1 MEFSRMRRLLWLAL
15 ALLLVSFT
23 PADARAHDPALS
35 ISGVVLDPSRA
46 PVPGAIVSAVPAG
59 AGRTAS
65 AATDQRGQFTL
76 LLDPGSYTITVAAD
90 GFVRASFRIEPSDD
104 LSQPREIVLEV
115 AAVRETV
122 HVTAPAR
129 YQAPAISSATR
140 TMTPLRD
147 VPQSVTVVTRELVQ
161 DQLMSSV
168 SDVVRYVPGV
178 TAHQGENNRDQVV
191 LRGNSSSADFFVN
204 GVRDDVQYYRD
215 LSNLER
221 LEALKG
227 PNALMFGRGGG
238 GGVINRVTKEPMF
251 QALRDFSVQAGG
263 YGNRRFTADLDQAI
277 SGSLAVRLNG
287 MFERAD
293 SFRDEVEVE
302 RSAINPTVTIAPG
315 PRTRLTFGYEHLRDT
330 RVADRGITSVNGRP
344 AGVDRSTFFGN
355 PADSHVRL
363 RVNVAS
369 ANLEHRAQRFTLRSR
384 TLVGGY
390 DRFYQNYV
398 PGAVSADQSLVA
410 LTAYNNASDRTNVF
424 SQADATTIVS
434 TGRVRHT
441 LIAGGEVGRQETD
454 NFRMSGFFD
463 NVASSVQVPLSN
475 PTIDGPV
482 AFRQNATDADNNVRA
497 TVAAVFVQ
505 DQVELSPRIQLLGGL
520 RFDRFDLRYRNNRS
534 GETLDRT
541 DHLVS
546 PRAAVTFKPVTPLSI
561 YGSYGVSYL
570 PSSGDQFA
578 SLTAVTQQLEPERFD
593 NYEIGLKWDALPGLS
608 VTSAA
613 YRLDRLNSRSTDP
626 NDPTRIVQTGSQRTN
641 GFELGLN
648 GRVTRAWRIAGG
660 YAFQDAVV
668 TRATTVAREGAIVAQ
683 VPRHTLSLWNNY
695 QLHPRVAASLGLIH
709 SSDTFAAIDNTVILP
724 AYTRIDAGTYV
735 SLTKRLR
742 LQGNVE
748 NLFDEQYFP
757 NANNNTNITP
767 GSPRVLRVAMAVT
780 F

>member
-1 MEFSRMRRLLWLAL
+1 MRRLVWLPV
-15 ALLLVSFT
+15 ALLLVSLAS
-23 PADARAHDPALS
+23 ADARTHDSILS
-35 ISGVVLDPSRA
+35 VSGLVLDPSRA
-46 PVPGAIVSAVPAG
+46 PVPGAVVSAVPGG
-59 AGRTAS
+59 AGRRAS
-65 AATDQRGQFTL
+65 AVTDQRGQFTL
-76 LLDPGSYTITVAAD
+76 LLEPGSYTITVAAD
-90 GFVRASFRIEPSDD
+90 GFVQASFRVEPSDD

-122 HVTAPAR
+122 HVAAPAR

-147 VPQSVTVVTRELVQ
+147 VPQSVAVVTRELIQ

-168 SDVVRYVPGV
+168 ADVVRYVPGV

-191 LRGNSSSADFFVN
+191 MRGNSSSADFFVN

-215 LSNLER
+215 LYNLDR
-221 LEALKG
+221 IEALKG
-227 PNALMFGRGGG
+227 PNALMFGRGGA

-251 QALRDFSVQAGG
+251 QAVRDFTVQAGG
-263 YGNRRFTADLDQAI
+263 YGSRRFTGDLDQPI
-277 SGSLAVRLNG
+277 SGSVGVRLNG

-293 SFRDEVEVE
+293 SFRDGVELE
-302 RSAINPTVTIAPG
+302 RSAINPTVTITPG
-315 PRTRLTFGYEHLRDT
+315 PQTRLTLGYEHLRDT
-330 RVADRGITSVNGRP
+330 RVADRGVTSVNGRP
-344 AGVDRSTFFGN
+344 AAVDRSTFFGN

-369 ANLEHRAQRFTLRSR
+369 ANIEHRSRRFTLRSR

-398 PGAVSADQSLVA
+398 PGAVSMDRTAVA
-410 LTAYNNASDRTNVF
+410 LSAYNNASDRTNVF
-424 SQADATTIVS
+424 SQADATTTVS

-441 LIAGGEVGRQETD
+441 LIAGGEAGRQVTD
-454 NFRMSGFFD
+454 NFRMSGFF
-463 NVASSVQVPLSN
+463 NNAAASVQVPLSG
-475 PTIDGPV
+475 PAIDAPV
-482 AFRQNATDADNNVRA
+482 TFRQNATDADNHVRA
-497 TVAAVFVQ
+497 MVASVFVQ

-520 RFDRFDLRYRNNRS
+520 RFDRFDLRYHSNRS
-534 GETLDRT
+534 GETRARA

-546 PRAAVTFKPVTPLSI
+546 PRAAITFKPVIPLSI
-561 YGSYGVSYL
+561 YGSYSVSYL
-570 PSSGDQFA
+570 PGSGDQFA
-578 SLTAVTQQLEPERFD
+578 SLTSVTQQLEPERFN
-593 NYEIGLKWDALPGLS
+593 NYEIGLKWDLLPGLS

-613 YRLDRLNSRSTDP
+613 YRLDRLNTRATDP

-660 YAFQDAVV
+660 YAFQDAFV
-668 TRATTVAREGAIVAQ
+668 TRATTAAREGAIVAQ

-695 QLHPRVAASLGLIH
+695 QVHRRVAASLGLIH
-709 SSDTFAAIDNTVILP
+709 SSDSFAAVDNTVILP
-724 AYTRIDAGTYV
+724 AYTRIDAATYI
-735 SLTKRLR
+735 SITKRLR
-742 LQGNVE
+742 LQANVE
-748 NLFDEQYFP
+748 NLFDEEYFP

-767 GSPRVLRVAMAVT
+767 GSPRVLRVAMAVG